1 MLEVR
6 GIDND
11 HAIALDAVAGRAL
24 RMVQGKRADRQRA
37 DLDHAALGELVEVAF
52 GGNLAEVDR
61 KIRLRHLSFE
71 RFLQRLTGG
80 ARKERDVVLGPVE
93 RSEKR
98 DALNVVPV
106 EMRQEDIGL
115 DRLPFRFLQQS
126 LTERADAAARVENDA
141 FIIGGSDLDAGCV
154 AAELQV
160 FNLRRGRRPANTP
173 ESEPYLSTIH

>member
-11 HAIALDAVAGRAL
+11 HAVALDAVAGRAL
-24 RMVQGKRADRQRA
+24 RMVQGKRTDRQRS

-61 KIRLRHLSFE
+61 KIRLRHLAFE

-80 ARKERDVVLGPVE
+80 AGKERDVILRTVE
-93 RSEKR
+93 RAEKR
-98 DALNVVPV
+98 NALDVVPV
-106 EMRQEDIGL
+106 EMCQEDVGL
-115 DRLPFRFLQQS
+115 DRLAFCFLQES

-141 FIIGGSDLDAGCV
+141 FIIRGSD
-154 AAELQV
+154 
-160 FNLRRGRRPANTP
+160 
-173 ESEPYLSTIH
+173 